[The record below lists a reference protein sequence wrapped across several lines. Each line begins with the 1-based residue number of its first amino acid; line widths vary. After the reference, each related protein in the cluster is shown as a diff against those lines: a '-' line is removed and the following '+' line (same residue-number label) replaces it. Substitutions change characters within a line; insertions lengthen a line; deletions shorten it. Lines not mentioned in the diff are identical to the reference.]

1 MNRVT
6 LAAQLQAKAALR
18 YTPAGL
24 PVIDLSLRHSATV
37 VEAQL
42 PRQLDFE
49 ITAVALGDAAQ
60 RLERVALG
68 TALQLDGFLAP
79 RSRRSKTLVLHITDY
94 RTV

>member
-24 PVIDLSLRHSATV
+24 PVIDLSLRHAATIT
-37 VEAQL
+37 EAQL

>member
-1 MNRVT
+1 LNRVT
-6 LAAQLQAKAALR
+6 LAARLLARAAVR

-24 PVIDLSLRHSATV
+24 PVIDLSLRHAGTV

-49 ITAVALGDAAQ
+49 LAAVALGEAAQ
-60 RLERVALG
+60 RLSRVALG
-68 TALQLDGFLAP
+68 AELQFDGFLAP
-79 RSRRSKTLVLHITDY
+79 RTRRSKTLVLHITDY

>member
-1 MNRVT
+1 LNRFT
-6 LAAQLQAKAALR
+6 LAAQVQAKAALR

-24 PVIDLSLRHSATV
+24 PVIDLRLRHAGTV
-37 VEAQL
+37 IEAQL

-49 ITAVALGDAAQ
+49 VPAVALGEAAQ

-68 TALQLDGFLAP
+68 SMLQLDGFLAP

>member
-1 MNRVT
+1 MNRFT
-6 LAAQLQAKAALR
+6 LAAQVQAKAALR

-24 PVIDLSLRHSATV
+24 PVIDLSLRHAGTV
-37 VEAQL
+37 TEAQL

-49 ITAVALGDAAQ
+49 IPAVALGEAAQ

-68 TALQLDGFLAP
+68 SMLQLDGFLAP
-79 RSRRSKTLVLHITDY
+79 RSRRSKTLVLHNTDY